1 MYISFNYFIYIPR
14 SEIAESYGNRICLR
28 NCYTI
33 FCSGSPFNILA
44 NSAPN
49 FQFLYIFPSICYS
62 YCFDYTQPNGYK
74 VIFHGGFGL
83 SSGSDGKEF
92 ACSAKDLGSMLSWE
106 GLLEDGMATHSSIL
120 VWRIPM
126 DRGAWWNTQSMGS
139 QSDMTE

>member
-1 MYISFNYFIYIPR
+1 M
-14 SEIAESYGNRICLR
+14 
-28 NCYTI
+28 
-33 FCSGSPFNILA
+33 
-44 NSAPN
+44 
-49 FQFLYIFPSICYS
+49 
-62 YCFDYTQPNGYK
+62 
-74 VIFHGGFGL
+74 IFHGGFGL

-106 GLLEDGMATHSSIL
+106 GLLEEGMATHSSIL